1 MIYFVR
7 VAVYSGVVPE
17 ETATDDEVVTAFA
30 SLISGLYPDAMA
42 PVSVYSS
49 RVTRNANGSRS
60 VRLVVDLWFR
70 ASPIHDRANA
80 FASGV
85 VVLHRLSEFLP
96 VLVTSVEMR
105 DPPPWSTP

>member
-7 VAVYSGVVPE
+7 VAVYSGVGPE
-17 ETATDDEVVTAFA
+17 ETATADEVVTALA
-30 SLISGLYPDAMA
+30 SRITDLYPDALA

-49 RVTRNANGSRS
+49 PVTLNANGSRS
-60 VRLVVDLWFR
+60 VRAVVDLWFR
-70 ASPIHDRANA
+70 VRLDRVV
-80 FASGV
+80 GV
-85 VVLHRLSEFLP
+85 VDGIVYRLSEFLP